1 MRCSDARSEPR
12 PLALQ
17 VPSRRRRFLP
27 NLPFKVVDNPRFQA
41 ERMVEFPSVNH
52 PRTIRE
58 DTSISFYRTGDSKQR
73 FGEVCAFAMLIQKH
87 RHGIGKSRKT
97 SDIKRFHWPEY
108 TVLQKR
114 KSRVRRAK
122 YYHPV
127 GCARSKLISSVIAR
141 H

>member
-1 MRCSDARSEPR
+1 MGHR
-12 PLALQ
+12 
-17 VPSRRRRFLP
+17 
-27 NLPFKVVDNPRFQA
+27 FKVVDNPRFQA